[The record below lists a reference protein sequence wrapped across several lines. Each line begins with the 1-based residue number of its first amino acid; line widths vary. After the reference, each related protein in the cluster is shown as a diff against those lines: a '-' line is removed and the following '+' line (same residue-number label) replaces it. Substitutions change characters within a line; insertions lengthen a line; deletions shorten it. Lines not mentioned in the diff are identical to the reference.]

1 VSHPAPHTAEE
12 ASPAELW
19 RGSIR
24 LFVML
29 VVLALLVVPL
39 IRDLPLGQTTRTGI
53 LAWLL
58 VALAFYWIYAGLG
71 YKALLLLQALLFSA
85 AAMLLTTKAGL
96 VLVGIDRLSI
106 LRRTARDLIL
116 IGAACAAL
124 NLAMM
129 LYRLARRRNGASI

>member
-1 VSHPAPHTAEE
+1 
-12 ASPAELW
+12 
-19 RGSIR
+19 
-24 LFVML
+24 ML
-29 VVLALLVVPL
+29 VVLALLVVPV

-58 VALAFYWIYAGLG
+58 VGLAFYWMYAGLG

-116 IGAACAAL
+116 VGAACAAL
-124 NLAMM
+124 NLLMM
-129 LYRLARRRNGASI
+129 LFRLARRPRAPVGEPRAGR